1 MEGPT
6 EEAEN
11 AVLDVANHDMEGVA
25 KGSGLA
31 SAVATIARGTLG
43 DGVAVCRTRR
53 VVSFGLIGRFLYVS
67 WESGRTRLRVRLE
80 DGARPA

>member
-31 SAVATIARGTLG
+31 SAVALARGTRRL

-67 WESGRTRLRVRLE
+67 WESGRTRLRVCLWSS
-80 DGARPA
+80 AA